1 MIPPPPAHA
10 GGCCDPRLD
19 GQCAAAGWRGPGRQA
34 LPRRRPQDAALHR
47 VADRA
52 AVSKGV
58 GGGRVDQLWC
68 RRCFCCTPQPSLGP
82 LAVSPAPRPAP
93 LAPVLCGAGVKG
105 RCVSRAH
112 TACLPQQCTSPQGC
126 SSRATPHAPCS
137 PAPMQCRRC
146 GLQGLVCVA
155 DQEARCGAEVQAID
169 ALLQD
174 VRAPAPVII
183 TNSAWVGHGA
193 LQGGAWAQVHRQQV
207 EEPAIG

>member
-1 MIPPPPAHA
+1 
-10 GGCCDPRLD
+10 
-19 GQCAAAGWRGPGRQA
+19 
-34 LPRRRPQDAALHR
+34 
-47 VADRA
+47 
-52 AVSKGV
+52 
-58 GGGRVDQLWC
+58 
-68 RRCFCCTPQPSLGP
+68 
-82 LAVSPAPRPAP
+82 
-93 LAPVLCGAGVKG
+93 
-105 RCVSRAH
+105 
-112 TACLPQQCTSPQGC
+112 
-126 SSRATPHAPCS
+126 
-137 PAPMQCRRC
+137 MQCRRC